1 MQTHIYSLAFMCA
14 AISIFSCSDLLSQ
27 ESGAQNKQDESKER
41 REKIDSAINLA
52 IELLEAEKHQ
62 ALLQQFMPPKTLDM
76 AVKDLGSM
84 DELVSTFKRKK
95 AKELL
100 GTLQLIKD
108 QRPVFENNGKTAIF
122 SFDSEAS
129 SHKKLTFQKI
139 DKYWRI
145 KN

>member
-1 MQTHIYSLAFMCA
+1 MKTHIYSLAFMCA
-14 AISIFSCSDLLSQ
+14 TMSIFSCSDLLSQ
-27 ESGAQNKQDESKER
+27 ENEAQNKQDESKER

-52 IELLEAEKHQ
+52 IELLEAEKHEE
-62 ALLQQFMPPKTLDM
+62 LLQQFMPPKTLDM
-76 AVKDLGSM
+76 AVKDLGSL
-84 DELVSTFKRKK
+84 DDLVTAFKRKK

-108 QRPVFENNGKTAIF
+108 QSPVLENNGKTAIF
-122 SFDSEAS
+122 SFESEAS
-129 SHKKLTFQKI
+129 SHKNLTFQKI